1 MMDWIEADPR
11 PAACMNC
18 QEEECYNCDTAGERW
33 QLSRE
38 DELRLRRKQLVKAIE
53 RLQRKIDAIDMEL
66 LPFTGEQRAA
76 LYGNAEMT
84 YDLFWQCL
92 QVCFDNDN
100 MGMYR
105 NIWEAYPK
113 FSKKIKEYMEIPCE

>member
-1 MMDWIEADPR
+1 MMDWIEADPL
-11 PAACMNC
+11 PAACLNC
-18 QEEECYNCDTAGERW
+18 QEEDCYNCDTAGERW

-38 DELRLRRKQLVKAIE
+38 DELRVRRKQLVKAIE
-53 RLQRKIDAIDMEL
+53 RLQRKIDSIDMKL

-76 LYGNAEMT
+76 LDGNAEMT